1 MVYSNKN
8 SSLLLVDRLSAK
20 SQTNI
25 SENYPHI
32 SFFTPIPGQ
41 FDDAEEQKDVVL
53 SAQRKTH
60 PCVPIGNKA
69 LQSNSKASGL
79 DYITNAILMIESSN
93 IRICQSPTSAFS
105 QTAISPKFHRIDRLI
120 IDQHKG
126 NQRCPTSYEN
136 RISGSEVIDGFRNND
151 VILGRGGR
159 TNKHIGNRQ
168 FRALVSKFRSSYIV
182 ADKLDKSPIA
192 RFIVE
197 TVRSLNPP
205 GRFVK
210 CDDFGH
216 WYDVGNKRALEKTT
230 QALREGGVGVAAA
243 LLETTRINSNIMC
256 CNDISA
262 CLRKQISHTTSERR
276 NDNSRRPLKK
286 RRQCNTYFGHNI
298 NIQMSPAQISP
309 VNSSGSLQSFKK
321 NWIPP
326 EVF

>member
-8 SSLLLVDRLSAK
+8 SSLLLVDRPSAK

-25 SENYPHI
+25 SENCPHI

-41 FDDAEEQKDVVL
+41 FDNAEEQKDVVL
-53 SAQRKTH
+53 SAERKTH
-60 PCVPIGNKA
+60 PCVPNENKS

-79 DYITNAILMIESSN
+79 DYITDAIFMIEGSN
-93 IRICQSPTSAFS
+93 IRRCQSPSSAFS
-105 QTAISPKFHRIDRLI
+105 QTVISPKFHRNDRLI

-126 NQRCPTSYEN
+126 NQRCSTSYEN
-136 RISGSEVIDGFRNND
+136 GISSSEVIEGFRNND

-192 RFIVE
+192 RFIVGN
-197 TVRSLNPP
+197 VRSLNPP
-205 GRFVK
+205 GRFMK
-210 CDDFGH
+210 YDDFGQ
-216 WYDVGNKRALEKTT
+216 WYDVGNKRAVEKTT

-243 LLETTRINSNIMC
+243 LLETTRINSNIMS

-262 CLRKQISHTTSERR
+262 CLRKRHCHTTSERR
-276 NDNSRRPLKK
+276 NNNSRRPLKK
-286 RRQCNTYFGHNI
+286 RR
-298 NIQMSPAQISP
+298 
-309 VNSSGSLQSFKK
+309 
-321 NWIPP
+321 
-326 EVF
+326 